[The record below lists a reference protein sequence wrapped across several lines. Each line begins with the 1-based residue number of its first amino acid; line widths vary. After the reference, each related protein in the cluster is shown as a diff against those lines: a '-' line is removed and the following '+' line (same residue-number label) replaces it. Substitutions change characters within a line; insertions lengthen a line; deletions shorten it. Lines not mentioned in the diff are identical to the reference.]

1 MTSVAN
7 VPTEISRLSGDGI
20 QIPKKEGRKS
30 SSKKR
35 EKKEKKD
42 KKDKKDKK
50 KAKGKKSG
58 VRTKFI
64 LESLRSRFYELKDE
78 NEYLR
83 QIVHSRLP
91 DQAGEIFAECC
102 FPREEEGSTEGRLSV
117 MMSNATIEEGDEDVD
132 VDEDSGDRDEEEYL
146 F

>member
-1 MTSVAN
+1 MTSVSN
-7 VPTEISRLSGDGI
+7 VPTEVSRISGDGI

-30 SSKKR
+30 SSKKK

-42 KKDKKDKK
+42 KKEKKI
-50 KAKGKKSG
+50 AKGKKSG

-78 NEYLR
+78 NENLR
-83 QIVHSRLP
+83 QIVLSRLP
-91 DQAGEIFAECC
+91 DQAGVIFADCC
-102 FPREEEGSTEGRLSV
+102 FPREEEGSTEDRLST
-117 MMSNATIEEGDEDVD
+117 MMSNATIEEGDEDVNED
-132 VDEDSGDRDEEEYL
+132 EDEDSGDRNDREYL